1 MAFSTSWNVD
11 KYKSEYESLEH
22 WELRRK
28 FMEAHKYTFPEDK
41 LVCLARVFFN
51 VEFLGCR

>member
-1 MAFSTSWNVD
+1 MEASRQWD
-11 KYKSEYESLEH
+11 IHKYKSEFESEEQ
-22 WELRRK
+22 WQLRKK
-28 FMEAHKYTFPEDK
+28 FMETHMDRFPEDK